1 MQCRCAFE
9 DVLVE
14 IQAGEGGGDSKLFVH
29 DLMAAY
35 AKWARANNMDM
46 EIVDVSESSVAARV
60 TGQNAWPLFRKEGG
74 KHCVQRVPPTERN
87 GRRQT
92 SMVGVMVTRA
102 SDGDVAPLN
111 ESEIDYSYCIGT
123 GPGGQHRQKTASC
136 VRAKHR
142 PTGVTVVIDGR
153 NQHQNKRL
161 ATRILSAKVR
171 EQFEAVAHQKQNA
184 YRKKQWGGGGRS
196 DKIRTYNFIES
207 RAVDHVTGAKTR
219 QVKEVIGKGRF
230 DLLA

>member
-1 MQCRCAFE
+1 M
-9 DVLVE
+9 
-14 IQAGEGGGDSKLFVH
+14 G
-29 DLMAAY
+29 AY
-35 AKWARANNMDM
+35 AKWARANNLDM
-46 EIVDVSESSVAARV
+46 EIVDVSESSVAARIS
-60 TGQNAWPLFRKEGG
+60 GSQAWLLFEKEGG
-74 KHCVQRVPPTERN
+74 KHCVQRVPPTERS

-92 SMVGVMVTRA
+92 SVVGVMVTRA
-102 SDGDVAPLN
+102 SDGDAEPLN
-111 ESEIDYSYCIGT
+111 EAEIDYSYCIGT

-142 PTGVTVVIDGR
+142 PTGMTVVIDGR

-161 ATRILSAKVR
+161 ATRLLAAKVR
-171 EQFEAVAHQKQNA
+171 EQYEAVAHKKQND

-207 RAVDHVTGAKTR
+207 RAVDHVTGTKTSN
-219 QVKEVIGKGRF
+219 VKDVIYKGRF